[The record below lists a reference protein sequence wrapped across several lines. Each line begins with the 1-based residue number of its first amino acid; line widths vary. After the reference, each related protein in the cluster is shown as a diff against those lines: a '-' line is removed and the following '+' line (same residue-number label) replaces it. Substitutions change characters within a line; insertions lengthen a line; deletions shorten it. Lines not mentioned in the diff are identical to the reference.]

1 MPERFVPKLLE
12 SDQIDQAYALVRA
25 ALPALNLVAWRRYAS
40 DLIAGVAP
48 PSGIMTVQH
57 CDYIHGLFGYR
68 VLPHLT
74 DARLLSVEN
83 FLAAQMFGTHHAE
96 TALAEALDDLAMAL
110 NCSAI
115 RTILA
120 AGAGCQDC
128 SPVEPLHRMGHRTE
142 ATCLYKPLLYA
153 VRG

>member
-1 MPERFVPKLLE
+1 MSERFVSKLLE
-12 SDQIDQAYALVRA
+12 LDQIDQAYALVCT
-25 ALPALNLVAWRRYAS
+25 ALPTLDLVAWRRYAS
-40 DLIAGVAP
+40 DLIAGDAP

-74 DARLLSVEN
+74 DARLLSAEN
-83 FLAAQMFGTHHAE
+83 FMAARMFGTRHAE
-96 TALAEALDDLAMAL
+96 IALAEALDHLAVTL

-115 RTILA
+115 RTLLT
-120 AGAGCQDC
+120 AGGDRHDC
-128 SPVEPLHRMGHRTE
+128 SPVEPLHRMGHRPE
-142 ATCLYKPLLYA
+142 AMYLYKPLLHA